1 MRDYVKVMKDE
12 DHHDV
17 KDCEWMVRWKSHHEV
32 RECEWMEEW
41 EDEKKKGHLTVVGLV
56 NW

>member
-1 MRDYVKVMKDE
+1 MRDYVKVMKEE

-17 KDCEWMVRWKSHHEV
+17 KDYECMVRWENHHEV

-41 EDEKKKGHLTVVGLV
+41 EDEKMKGNIATIGLV
-56 NW
+56 DW

>member
-1 MRDYVKVMKDE
+1 MRDYERVMKE

-17 KDCEWMVRWKSHHEV
+17 KDCEWMVRKKSHHMV

-41 EDEKKKGHLTVVGLV
+41 ADEKMKGHVVVDELV
-56 NW
+56 EK